1 MIINKTIRLEDK
13 CCEEKKNREGASKCW
28 RNAILSRVVRN
39 ISLKRKRKK
48 VEQRL
53 KDYDRM
59 SYTWRKA
66 FQAEGATNIK
76 TLKGSTHLQCVRPML
91 LEQSEQGGK

>member
-1 MIINKTIRLEDK
+1 MILNKTIRLEGN
-13 CCEEKKNREGASKCW
+13 CCEEKKIGKGLEVLEECN
-28 RNAILSRVVRN
+28 LSRVVRN
-39 ISLKRKRKK
+39 ISLARKRKK

-66 FQAEGATNIK
+66 FQAEGETNIK
-76 TLKGSTHLQCVRPML
+76 TLRGLAHLQCVRPML
-91 LEQSEQGGK
+91 LEQSVQGGK